1 MKNCFYTYI
10 LVSLLLLLGVSSCE
24 TSERA
29 EETGKESFAKG
40 ADISWLPQMEESG
53 YIFYN
58 DDGVP
63 EDCFKILKDHGI
75 NSIRLRTWV
84 NPSDDPH
91 SGHCSKEETVEMAKR
106 AKEWGMSVMDEM
118 KYSERPISAT
128 VSENIADIYQDVRN
142 FVSVY
147 QMELTEQMQSAI
159 NICTV
164 NFRTYWG
171 QKLVNVLRPLHSIK
185 SREFENEDYDDFLNM
200 EDSWD

>member
-1 MKNCFYTYI
+1 
-10 LVSLLLLLGVSSCE
+10 
-24 TSERA
+24 
-29 EETGKESFAKG
+29 
-40 ADISWLPQMEESG
+40 
-53 YIFYN
+53 
-58 DDGVP
+58 
-63 EDCFKILKDHGI
+63 
-75 NSIRLRTWV
+75 
-84 NPSDDPH
+84 
-91 SGHCSKEETVEMAKR
+91 
-106 AKEWGMSVMDEM
+106 MDEM

>member
-1 MKNCFYTYI
+1 MNFYNMKKRDIDEIIYDKNVIEFLTVAVNFCSY
-10 LVSLLLLLGVSSCE
+10 LE
-24 TSERA
+24 A
-29 EETGKESFAKG
+29 EEKLSRSEWIDKM
-40 ADISWLPQMEESG
+40 L
-53 YIFYN
+53 
-58 DDGVP
+58 
-63 EDCFKILKDHGI
+63 KILPLMYMKASMLPDTI
-75 NSIRLRTWV
+75 EAF
-84 NPSDDPH
+84 
-91 SGHCSKEETVEMAKR
+91 EEPPTPFVREEDYARVAYTISEIMG
-106 AKEWGMSVMDEM
+106 EEDVYLDVFMDEM